1 MLMDGRG
8 RQRRPCTV
16 FGRIDAP
23 PAKKI
28 AGKPYAVG
36 VGDDADH
43 VTGRQRS
50 QSQQPIGTGDEEV
63 DLSFGFPP
71 AALQVVQVGIE
82 HLEGPIGD
90 LLWACFRG
98 KVPPVGQD
106 FGEFVALLVGD
117 EIAVSV
123 VVDANVVKSENC
135 SIRYN
140 LAEFMPLSPAPVP
153 EVAARVADRPTAGV
167 RLAAGNLE

>member
-1 MLMDGRG
+1 
-8 RQRRPCTV
+8 
-16 FGRIDAP
+16 
-23 PAKKI
+23 
-28 AGKPYAVG
+28 
-36 VGDDADH
+36 
-43 VTGRQRS
+43 
-50 QSQQPIGTGDEEV
+50 
-63 DLSFGFPP
+63 
-71 AALQVVQVGIE
+71 
-82 HLEGPIGD
+82 
-90 LLWACFRG
+90 
-98 KVPPVGQD
+98 VGQD